1 VVPVCVD
8 DALAQEPPADPARP
22 GPVQILSLGH
32 VTEMRSRREL
42 LTAVA
47 DLRRAGHNVRLTV
60 AGKVL
65 TARTQAL
72 IDRLGLAGEAALI
85 GEVPRGPQLFDLF
98 RSSHLEAH
106 WIDMPGIGSAGLEA
120 MALGLPVIT
129 YAYEGIYGDVPLRH
143 GENVMFIDPQRPRT
157 IYEALHTL
165 AGDAALRA
173 QMGQRARSLVQGHL
187 TWSAMVKR
195 IRELYS
201 EVLR

>member
-1 VVPVCVD
+1 VCVD

-22 GPVQILSLGH
+22 GPVRILSLGH
-32 VTEMRSRREL
+32 VTEMRSRCEL
-42 LTAVA
+42 LRVVA
-47 DLRRAGHNVRLTV
+47 DLRRAGHNVRLTI

-65 TARTQAL
+65 TARTQAM
-72 IDRLGLAGEAALI
+72 IDRLGLAGEAALM

-120 MALGLPVIT
+120 MALGLPVIS

-143 GENVMFIDPQRPRT
+143 GENVMLIDPRRPAT
-157 IYEALHTL
+157 VHDALHSL
-165 AGDAALRA
+165 ASDAALRV
-173 QMGQRARSLVQGHL
+173 QMGQRARCLVREHL
-187 TWSAMVKR
+187 TWSVMVKR
-195 IRELYS
+195 IRDLYS